1 MAYGP
6 PLLACN
12 TFLPTLS
19 QHSWLYH
26 NSVICIYCIRI
37 FSLSMHALLHTHHH
51 NVVVSLCTSF
61 SDGSISISDVQAHL
75 CQLYWCSLPDLD
87 FSFSVCKAIL
97 PRTLSSIDATLCT
110 ASAFHAHALG
120 PSLGPTCLPLGHTPS
135 ILASTSNVGDAH
147 DAWVS
152 VLPCTRH
159 CHLLISGL
167 VWGISHGTSLAML
180 CWIRDV
186 PSSLGGNSNLAA
198 LRLTI
203 CNTLNGPTY
212 WGQ

>member
-37 FSLSMHALLHTHHH
+37 FSLSVHALLCTHHH

-61 SDGSISISDVQAHL
+61 SDGSISVSDVQAHL
-75 CQLYWCSLPDLD
+75 RQLYWRSLPDLD
-87 FSFSVCKAIL
+87 FLSLSIRQCCLGHSVQ
-97 PRTLSSIDATLCT
+97 IDATLCT

-120 PSLGPTCLPLGHTPS
+120 PPLGPTCLPLGRTPS
-135 ILASTSNVGDAH
+135 ILAITNNVGDAH

-159 CHLLISGL
+159 HHLPISGL
-167 VWGISHGTSLAML
+167 VWGVSYGTSLAML
-180 CWIRDV
+180 RWIRDV
-186 PSSLGGNSNLAA
+186 PSSRVAIL
-198 LRLTI
+198 I
-203 CNTLNGPTY
+203 WQHYVWPFVIP
-212 WGQ
+212 